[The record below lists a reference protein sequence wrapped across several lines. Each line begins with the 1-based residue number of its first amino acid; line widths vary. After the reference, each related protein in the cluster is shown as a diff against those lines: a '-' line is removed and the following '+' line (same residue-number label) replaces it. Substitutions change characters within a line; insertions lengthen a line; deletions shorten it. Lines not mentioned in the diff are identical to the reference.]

1 MRKNKGFPFKNYLT
15 SGHSTEW
22 VSEGGSSESPQP
34 KKAKLDNGQESPEHG
49 PSGRTLHGSSG
60 IKPNNTVPSQSG
72 MGIPYMALFAP
83 MPLPFAGQFAPPFI
97 PGSGQQST
105 SDSQYSKDAS
115 KESQLDGQEQLK
127 KEAPEVSED

>member
-1 MRKNKGFPFKNYLT
+1 MRKNKGFPFKNYLSST
-15 SGHSTEW
+15 HSTEW

-49 PSGRTLHGSSG
+49 SSG
-60 IKPNNTVPSQSG
+60 KKPNNTAPSQPG

-83 MPLPFAGQFAPPFI
+83 VPLPFAGQFAPPFM

-105 SDSQYSKDAS
+105 SESRYSKDMS